1 MKHSRFAATI
11 RTESSHRTRR
21 GFTIVELL
29 IVIVVIAILAAIT
42 IVAYN
47 GIQQRARDAARVSDI
62 RSISK
67 ALEIY
72 KTQNGQYPTQVSS
85 TGQGGYEI
93 SVPTASNSDF
103 LAALRTSGLI
113 SKVPIDPTNTGDMNT
128 AGSKLYAYYLYPAGF
143 GGCDAARGPYYIL
156 FARTGESASSSGQ
169 TYFSCPSQSWTGY
182 LVVGGF
188 TN

>member
-1 MKHSRFAATI
+1 
-11 RTESSHRTRR
+11 
-21 GFTIVELL
+21 VELL
-29 IVIVVIAILAAIT
+29 IVIVVIAVLAAIT

-47 GIQQRARDAARVSDI
+47 GVQQRARDAERVTDV
-62 RSISK
+62 RAISK
-67 ALEIY
+67 GLEIY
-72 KTQNGQYPTQVSS
+72 KAQNGQYPTHVSS

-103 LAALRTSGLI
+103 LAVLRTSGVI

-169 TYFSCPSQSWTGY
+169 TNFSCPSLTWGGY